1 VDAQEYDGCMAMQDD
16 PWSAL
21 QKPGSEAMDE
31 QQARIAPAYATRDD
45 RGYSIA
51 GFDLAMTLPPVCVK
65 CGGASHSR
73 VLMPIQIKMDFAT
86 AVITAPDGAEL
97 EDKIGPGEYPLRLP
111 YCERCAHRRQLAIKL
126 RWAKLAFPL
135 VFVAAFVAAAV
146 LSDSLIGLVVLLAF
160 VGGIALW
167 AVSGVVWKKSMVR
180 LERLDSDGFIRLQG
194 VHPDAGEAIVAAS
207 LAKPT
212 E

>member
-1 VDAQEYDGCMAMQDD
+1 MAMQDD

-51 GFDLAMTLPPVCVK
+51 GFDLAMSLPAVCVK
-65 CGGASHSR
+65 CGVPSATR

-86 AVITAPDGAEL
+86 AVITAPDGAEF
-97 EDKIGPGEYPLRLP
+97 EEKIGPGEYPLRLP
-111 YCERCAHRRQLAIKL
+111 YCERCARRRQLAIKL
-126 RWAKLAFPL
+126 HWAKLAAPL
-135 VFVAAFVAAAV
+135 VFVTACVAAAV
-146 LSDSLIGLVVLLAF
+146 LYDSLIDLVVLVGF

-167 AVSGVVWKKSMVR
+167 AVSHDVWSKSMVR

-194 VHPDAGEAIVAAS
+194 VHPNAGEAIVAAS
-207 LAKPT
+207 LARPP

>member
-1 VDAQEYDGCMAMQDD
+1 MAMQDD

-45 RGYSIA
+45 RGNSVA
-51 GFDLAMTLPPVCVK
+51 GFDLAMSLPDVCVK
-65 CGGASHSR
+65 CGGTSATR

-86 AVITAPDGAEL
+86 AVITAPDGAEFD
-97 EDKIGPGEYPLRLP
+97 DKIGPGEYPLRLP
-111 YCERCAHRRQLAIKL
+111 YCERCERKRQLAIKL
-126 RWAKLAFPL
+126 RWAKLASPL

-146 LSDSLIGLVVLLAF
+146 LHDRLLGLVLLMTF

-167 AVSGVVWKKSMVR
+167 VASYIVSSRSEVE
-180 LERLDSDGFIRLQG
+180 LERLDSDGFIRLAR
-194 VHPDAGEAIVAAS
+194 VHPVAGDAIVAAS
-207 LAKPT
+207 LARPSG
-212 E
+212 